1 MQKLSENVR
10 NLFSDNQIFRKRFF
24 VIFILIIYIP
34 VSINL
39 YAVYTKT
46 IEIVKNEKIQDMT
59 DIINKSSTL
68 VDMYLSNVTTKLTE
82 TAESDALR
90 KVVADRNSMNKVS
103 QDKADNF
110 FTDEFKKLK
119 DDNVTGVFCLSAN
132 NNSLFTTSTDME
144 ISNKIQESTWYKY
157 FIESDKDII
166 LHNGKLDG
174 TEEDGKRSLLLVS
187 KIKSPE
193 NTPQKKDS
201 TIGALIFTLD
211 SKFWDSIIL
220 NDRENYN
227 VCLYYDDDL
236 LIGDDSK
243 ENKAIFNYFKDD
255 ALKTSFTK
263 IDDNKIVS
271 INYLSKYD
279 IYMVCN
285 ATTENFLNPILNS
298 IKNSVFMLL
307 IVGCFAIIW
316 ILMEFMVVSKLTI
329 EKHMSQLKLLASE
342 EANQRFRIFKHDLM
356 NHLQIIQ
363 GLIQMKQY
371 DKALEYSQ
379 SLTNESRLIV
389 SRWNIGIPE
398 LESAIFQ
405 SLSGLEE
412 HQIEVQLDFCQLP
425 QDISVKIYD
434 LVKII
439 VNLIKN
445 AVYELQNTCANEKI
459 LKIRISEGV
468 GEYIFEVTNNV
479 PLIPEDQRKIIF
491 QKGYTTKGSK
501 GNGLGLHIVKTLTE
515 RNMGDVELNV
525 NAEGN
530 HFIIRFPN

>member
-34 VSINL
+34 VSLNL

-46 IEIVKNEKIQDMT
+46 IEIVKSEKIQDMT
-59 DIINKSSTL
+59 DIINKSAVVVEL
-68 VDMYLSNVTTKLTE
+68 YLSDVTTKLTD
-82 TAESDALR
+82 TAESYALR
-90 KVVADRNSMNKVS
+90 KVVADRNAMNKIS
-103 QDKADNF
+103 IDKSDVF

-119 DDNVTGVFCLSAN
+119 DDKITGVFCITNN
-132 NNSLFTTSTDME
+132 NNSLFTTREDSE
-144 ISNKIQESTWYKY
+144 ISNKVQDSSWYKN
-157 FIESDKDII
+157 FMKSDEDLII
-166 LHNGKLDG
+166 HNGEMEGLND
-174 TEEDGKRSLLLVS
+174 KRSLLLIR

-193 NTPQKKDS
+193 NIQQKNDS
-201 TIGALIFTLD
+201 TIGTLIFTLN
-211 SKFWDSIIL
+211 SKYWDSIIQY
-220 NDRENYN
+220 NKQNYN
-227 VCLYYDDDL
+227 ICLFY
-236 LIGDDSK
+236 
-243 ENKAIFNYFKDD
+243 KDD
-255 ALKTSFTK
+255 ILLGDSTARNRAIYTSSKDEASRSSFTK
-263 IDDNKIVS
+263 IDNNTIIS
-271 INYLSKYD
+271 INYLSKYN
-279 IYMVCN
+279 IYMVSS
-285 ATTENFLNPILNS
+285 ATTEDFLDPILNS

-356 NHLQIIQ
+356 NHMQIIQ

-371 DKALEYSQ
+371 DKALDYSQ

-405 SLSGLEE
+405 SLSGLDE
-412 HQIEVQLDFCQLP
+412 HKIDVQLDFCQLP
-425 QDISVKIYD
+425 PDIPVKIYD
-434 LVKII
+434 LVKIV

-445 AVYELQNTCANEKI
+445 AVYELQNTYASEKV

-468 GEYIFEVTNNV
+468 GEFIFEITNNV
-479 PLIPEDQRKIIF
+479 PLIPEELRKKIF
-491 QKGYTTKGSK
+491 EKGYTTKGSK

-515 RNMGDVELNV
+515 RNMGNLELYV
-525 NAEGN
+525 NEEGN
-530 HFIIRFPN
+530 HFIVRFPN